1 MPQPFRLRQIAGTMQ
16 HSLSNQRLGAPCN
29 GYHFSP
35 TLRRR
40 VQDEMSGSE
49 KDRLAELVI
58 DQHCALQEALA
69 ENRKRYPTREFRA
82 FAAVM
87 RQYVDVIR
95 KDEMLHRNVVR
106 AVNGLVDYLQA

>member
-1 MPQPFRLRQIAGTMQ
+1 
-16 HSLSNQRLGAPCN
+16 
-29 GYHFSP
+29 
-35 TLRRR
+35 
-40 VQDEMSGSE
+40 MSDSE

-69 ENRKRYPTREFRA
+69 ENRKRYPTREFRG

-87 RQYVDVIR
+87 RQYVDVTG

-106 AVNGLVDYLQA
+106 AVNGLVDYLQAERKRVPNEVLIEAERLECLLFAGYDPYFEGDEPPGL